1 MRKQTKLVAVLSA
14 SALLAMGASLTA
26 FAATGWT
33 QEDGTWYYYDRDG
46 ERVTDEWR
54 KSGDYWFY
62 LGDDGEMVTD
72 QLIEDDDD
80 YYYVNADGAMISNAW
95 VAIENEDAGDE
106 DEPDQYWYYFQSNG
120 KAYTGSDSSTTTKFK
135 TINGKK
141 YAFDEEGRMLY
152 GWVQDGERQTG
163 DDDWT
168 DAEYYLGDEND
179 GAMSTGW
186 RLISITDEDWDEDD
200 ETFDEDQDRWFYF
213 KSNGKRYA
221 NDPDS
226 DKEFVVKTI
235 NGKKYGFDE
244 NGRMVA
250 EWNVSTTVG
259 TQGQATYTREWSYF
273 SSPEDGARKT
283 KGWFKVI
290 PDEDLDPDE
299 YDDAAEHWYYADGDG
314 ELYANVIKTINGR
327 KYAFDNYGRMLDG
340 LRLITFDTNENT
352 GAVSTKEII
361 EALGDDD
368 DANFLFDTEDNLDA
382 TIQKI
387 MADDELSATMSF
399 MYFGDEDDGAVKT
412 GKQKI
417 DIDGDEIDFEFK
429 KDGSKKG
436 QGRNEID
443 TSDKVIYAL
452 GKRYKADSDNKYE
465 IVLKLENGSLVS
477 VTTEEYVNA
486 LSGEGNG
493 TYISKKSN
501 GDEDNLYYYGKNGVV
516 DEDGEKVVQKSLQS
530 WNDVKVEKAY
540 VVNTSGSLVKSKS
553 KCTDGDDYVIKVS
566 GFDIEKIYEELD

>member
-1 MRKQTKLVAVLSA
+1 
-14 SALLAMGASLTA
+14 
-26 FAATGWT
+26 
-33 QEDGTWYYYDRDG
+33 
-46 ERVTDEWR
+46 
-54 KSGDYWFY
+54 
-62 LGDDGEMVTD
+62 
-72 QLIEDDDD
+72 
-80 YYYVNADGAMISNAW
+80 MISNAW

-152 GWVQDGERQTG
+152 GWVKDGERQTG

-213 KSNGKRYA
+213 KSNGKRYY
-221 NDPDS
+221 NDNA

-250 EWNVSTTVG
+250 EWNVTTTVG
-259 TQGQATYTREWSYF
+259 TEGQATYTREWSYF

-290 PDEDLDPDE
+290 PDEDLDSAE

-314 ELYANVIKTINGR
+314 ALYANEIKTINGR
-327 KYAFDNYGRMLDG
+327 KYAFDNFGRMLDG
-340 LRLITFDTNENT
+340 LRLIQFAEED
-352 GAVSTKEII
+352 GRVSTKEI
-361 EALGDDD
+361 AYSYGDDD
-368 DANFLFDTEDNLDA
+368 NNDLLFDTEDNLDA

-387 MADDELSATMSF
+387 MEEGDDDVYAF

-412 GKQKI
+412 GKQRI
-417 DIDGDEIDFEFK
+417 DIDGDEIEFEFK

-436 QGRNEID
+436 QGRNEVD
-443 TSDKVIYAL
+443 TSDKVAYAM
-452 GKRYKADSDNKYE
+452 GKRYKAGSDNKYE
-465 IVLKLENGSLVS
+465 IVLELSKKGEDGKTTTGTSLVS
-477 VTTEEYVNA
+477 LTVDDFIHEIVGDPVITYKDPETKEEDEMVYFANTKDEKYNT
-486 LSGEGNG
+486 LPTKYNGMDIEG
-493 TYISKKSN
+493 I
-501 GDEDNLYYYGKNGVV
+501 
-516 DEDGEKVVQKSLQS
+516 
-530 WNDVKVEKAY
+530 Y

>member
-95 VAIENEDAGDE
+95 VAIENEDAGED

-152 GWVQDGERQTG
+152 GWVKDGERQTG

-179 GAMSTGW
+179 GAMSVGW

-200 ETFDEDQDRWFYF
+200 DTFDEDQDRWFYF

-221 NDPDS
+221 NTGSND
-226 DKEFVVKTI
+226 FVVKTI

-250 EWNVSTTVG
+250 EWNRATIVG
-259 TQGQATYTREWSYF
+259 TRGDATYTKEWSYF

-290 PDEDLDPDE
+290 PDEDLDEAE
-299 YDDAAEHWYYADGDG
+299 YDDAAEHWYYADGSG
-314 ELYANVIKTINGR
+314 NLYANEIKTINGR
-327 KYAFDNYGRMLDG
+327 KYAFDSYGRMMDG
-340 LRLITFDTNENT
+340 LKLIQFATDGNR
-352 GAVSTKEII
+352 VSTKEI
-361 EALGDDD
+361 AGSWDDD
-368 DANFLFDTEDNLDA
+368 EHEDYLFDTEDNLDQA
-382 TIQKI
+382 IADI
-387 MADDELSATMSF
+387 MAAGLDDEYSF

-417 DIDGDEIDFEFK
+417 DIDGDEVEFEFK

-436 QGRNEID
+436 QGRNEVD
-443 TSDKVIYAL
+443 ESDKVAYAM

-465 IVLKLENGSLVS
+465 IVLELQKTEGKDVVSTGLVS
-477 VTTEEYVNA
+477 MTVDEYIGLIAGDAVEKDDEKIYFEKDVTNA
-486 LSGEGNG
+486 LPTTYELNGETMDIVN
-493 TYISKKSN
+493 
-501 GDEDNLYYYGKNGVV
+501 E
-516 DEDGEKVVQKSLQS
+516 
-530 WNDVKVEKAY
+530 Y

-553 KCTDGDDYVIKVS
+553 KCTDGDDYIIKVTS
-566 GFDIEKIYEELD
+566 PFNIEKIYEDLD

>member
-141 YAFDEEGRMLY
+141 YSFDEEGRMLY
-152 GWVQDGERQTG
+152 GWVKDGERQTG

-200 ETFDEDQDRWFYF
+200 DTFDEDQDRWFYF

-250 EWNVSTTVG
+250 EWNRATIVG
-259 TQGQATYTREWSYF
+259 TRGDATYTKEWSYF

-290 PDEDLDPDE
+290 PDEDLDEAE
-299 YDDAAEHWYYADGDG
+299 YDDAAEHWYYADGSG
-314 ELYANVIKTINGR
+314 NLYANEIKTINGR
-327 KYAFDNYGRMLDG
+327 KYAFDSYGRMMDG
-340 LRLITFDTNENT
+340 LKLIQFATDGNR
-352 GAVSTKEII
+352 VSTKEI
-361 EALGDDD
+361 AGSWDDD
-368 DANFLFDTEDNLDA
+368 EHEDYLFDTEDNLDQA
-382 TIQKI
+382 IADI
-387 MADDELSATMSF
+387 MAAGLDDEYSF

-417 DIDGDEIDFEFK
+417 DIDGDEVEFEFK

-436 QGRNEID
+436 QGRNEVD
-443 TSDKVIYAL
+443 ESDKVAYAM

-465 IVLKLENGSLVS
+465 IVLELQKKEGKDVVSTGLVS
-477 VTTEEYVNA
+477 MTVDEYIGLIAGDAVEKDDEKIYFEKDVTNA
-486 LSGEGNG
+486 LPTTYELNGETMDIVN
-493 TYISKKSN
+493 
-501 GDEDNLYYYGKNGVV
+501 E
-516 DEDGEKVVQKSLQS
+516 
-530 WNDVKVEKAY
+530 Y

-553 KCTDGDDYVIKVS
+553 KCTDGDDYIIKVTS
-566 GFDIEKIYEELD
+566 PFNIEKIYEDLD

>member
-95 VAIENEDAGDE
+95 VAIENEDAGED

-152 GWVQDGERQTG
+152 GWVKDGGRQTG

-200 ETFDEDQDRWFYF
+200 DTFDEDQDRWFYF

-250 EWNVSTTVG
+250 EWNVTTTVG
-259 TQGQATYTREWSYF
+259 TEGQATYTREWSYF

-283 KGWFKVI
+283 KGWFKVV
-290 PDEDLDPDE
+290 PDEDLDADE

-314 ELYANVIKTINGR
+314 ALYANEIKTINGR
-327 KYAFDNYGRMLDG
+327 KYAFDDYGRMVDG
-340 LRLITFDTNENT
+340 LRLVEFDKEAN
-352 GAVSTKEII
+352 GAISTKKIVAAYE
-361 EALGDDD
+361 DDD
-368 DANFLFDTEDNLDA
+368 NAALMFDTEDNLDA

-387 MADDELSATMSF
+387 MSEDNDNIYSF
-399 MYFGDEDDGAVKT
+399 MYFGDADDGAVKT
-412 GKQKI
+412 GKVKI
-417 DIDGDEIDFEFK
+417 DIDGDEVEFEFK

-436 QGRNEID
+436 QGRNEVD
-443 TSDKVIYAL
+443 TSDKVIYAM

-465 IVLKLENGSLVS
+465 IVLELANGSLVS
-477 VTTEEYVNA
+477 VTTEEYVQE
-486 LSGEGNG
+486 LMMTEGYK
-493 TYISKKSN
+493 TYTSLKSN
-501 GDEDNLYYYGKNGVV
+501 GEEEDLFY
-516 DEDGEKVVQKSLQS
+516 
-530 WNDVKVEKAY
+530 
-540 VVNTSGSLVKSKS
+540 
-553 KCTDGDDYVIKVS
+553 
-566 GFDIEKIYEELD
+566 

>member
-152 GWVQDGERQTG
+152 GWVKDGERQTG

-179 GAMSTGW
+179 GAMSVGW
-186 RLISITDEDWDEDD
+186 RLISITDEDWDDD
-200 ETFDEDQDRWFYF
+200 DDTFDEDQDRWFYF

-221 NDPDS
+221 NTGSND
-226 DKEFVVKTI
+226 FVVKTI

-250 EWNVSTTVG
+250 EWNRATIVG
-259 TQGQATYTREWSYF
+259 TRGEATYTKEWSYF

-290 PDEDLDPDE
+290 PDEDLDQDE
-299 YDDAAEHWYYADGDG
+299 YDDAAEHWYYADGSG
-314 ELYANVIKTINGR
+314 NLYANEIKTINGR
-327 KYAFDNYGRMLDG
+327 KYAFDSYGRMMDG
-340 LRLITFDTNENT
+340 LKLIQFAKDGNR
-352 GAVSTKEII
+352 VSTKEIV
-361 EALGDDD
+361 GSWDDD
-368 DANFLFDTEDNLDA
+368 EHADYLFDTEDNLDQA
-382 TIQKI
+382 IADI
-387 MADDELSATMSF
+387 MAAGLDDEYSF

-417 DIDGDEIDFEFK
+417 DIDGDEVEFEFK

-436 QGRNEID
+436 QGRNEVD
-443 TSDKVIYAL
+443 ESDKVAYAM

-465 IVLKLENGSLVS
+465 IVLELEKKEGKDVVSTGLVS
-477 VTTEEYVNA
+477 MTVDEYIGLIAGDAVEKDDEKIYFEKDVTNA
-486 LSGEGNG
+486 LPTTYELNGETMDIVN
-493 TYISKKSN
+493 
-501 GDEDNLYYYGKNGVV
+501 E
-516 DEDGEKVVQKSLQS
+516 
-530 WNDVKVEKAY
+530 Y

-553 KCTDGDDYVIKVS
+553 KCTDGDDYIIKVTS
-566 GFDIEKIYEELD
+566 PFNIEKIYEDLD

>member
-120 KAYTGSDSSTTTKFK
+120 KAYTGSDSNTTKFK

-213 KSNGKRYA
+213 KSNGKRYY
-221 NDPDS
+221 NDNA

-290 PDEDLDPDE
+290 PDEDLDSAE

-314 ELYANVIKTINGR
+314 ALYANEIKTINGR

-340 LRLITFDTNENT
+340 LRLIEFVEED
-352 GAVSTKEII
+352 GRVSTKEIAYSYD
-361 EALGDDD
+361 EDDNND
-368 DANFLFDTEDNLDA
+368 LLFDTEDNLDA

-387 MADDELSATMSF
+387 MEDGDDDIYAF
-399 MYFGDEDDGAVKT
+399 MYFGDADDGAVKT

-417 DIDGDEIDFEFK
+417 DIDGDEIEFEFK

-436 QGRNEID
+436 QGRNEVD
-443 TSDKVIYAL
+443 TADKVAYAM
-452 GKRYKADSDNKYE
+452 GKRYKAGSDNKYE
-465 IVLKLENGSLVS
+465 IVLELSKKDAEGKATVGTSLVS
-477 VTTEEYVNA
+477 LTVDDFVHEIVGNPVITYKDPETKEDEDEMVYFEEDKYNA
-486 LSGEGNG
+486 LPTVYDGMTIEG
-493 TYISKKSN
+493 I
-501 GDEDNLYYYGKNGVV
+501 
-516 DEDGEKVVQKSLQS
+516 
-530 WNDVKVEKAY
+530 Y

-553 KCTDGDDYVIKVS
+553 KCTDGDDYIIKVS

>member
-46 ERVTDEWR
+46 ERVTNEWR

-141 YAFDEEGRMLY
+141 YSFDEEGRMLY
-152 GWVQDGERQTG
+152 GWVKDGERQTG

-200 ETFDEDQDRWFYF
+200 DTFDEDQDRWFYF

-259 TQGQATYTREWSYF
+259 TDGEATYTREWSYF

-361 EALGDDD
+361 EALEDDD

-412 GKQKI
+412 GKQKV

-540 VVNTSGSLVKSKS
+540 VVNTSGSLVKNKS
-553 KCTDGDDYVIKVS
+553 KCKDGDDYVINVDD
-566 GFDIEKIYEELD
+566 FDIEEIYEELD

>member
-120 KAYTGSDSSTTTKFK
+120 KAYTGSDSNTTKFK

-152 GWVQDGERQTG
+152 GWVKDGERQTG

-200 ETFDEDQDRWFYF
+200 DTFDEDQDRWFYF

-259 TQGQATYTREWSYF
+259 TDGEATYTREWSYF

-540 VVNTSGSLVKSKS
+540 VVNTSGSLVKNKS
-553 KCTDGDDYVIKVS
+553 KCKDGDDYVINVDD
-566 GFDIEKIYEELD
+566 FDIEEIYEELD

>member
-95 VAIENEDAGDE
+95 VAIENEDAGED

-152 GWVQDGERQTG
+152 GWVKDGERQTG

-179 GAMSTGW
+179 GAMSVGW

-200 ETFDEDQDRWFYF
+200 DTFDEDQDRWFYF

-259 TQGQATYTREWSYF
+259 TDGEATYTREWSYF

-290 PDEDLDPDE
+290 PDEDLDADE
-299 YDDAAEHWYYADGDG
+299 YDDAAEHWYYADGSG
-314 ELYANVIKTINGR
+314 NLYANEIKTINGR
-327 KYAFDNYGRMLDG
+327 KYAFDSYGRMMDG
-340 LRLITFDTNENT
+340 LKLIQFAKDGNR
-352 GAVSTKEII
+352 VSTKEIVGSW
-361 EALGDDD
+361 GDDEHAD
-368 DANFLFDTEDNLDA
+368 YLFDTEDNLDQA
-382 TIQKI
+382 IADI
-387 MADDELSATMSF
+387 MAAGLDDEYSF

-417 DIDGDEIDFEFK
+417 DIDGDEVEFEFK

-436 QGRNEID
+436 QGRNEVD
-443 TSDKVIYAL
+443 ESDKVAYAM

-465 IVLKLENGSLVS
+465 IVLELEKEEGKDVVSTGLVS
-477 VTTEEYVNA
+477 MTVDEYIGLIAGDAVEKDDEKIYFEKDVTNA
-486 LSGEGNG
+486 LPTTYELNGETMDIVN
-493 TYISKKSN
+493 
-501 GDEDNLYYYGKNGVV
+501 E
-516 DEDGEKVVQKSLQS
+516 
-530 WNDVKVEKAY
+530 Y

-553 KCTDGDDYVIKVS
+553 KCTDGDDYIIKVTS
-566 GFDIEKIYEELD
+566 PFNIEKIYEDLD

>member
-46 ERVTDEWR
+46 DRVTDEWR

-120 KAYTGSDSSTTTKFK
+120 KAYTGSDSNTTKFK

-213 KSNGKRYA
+213 KSNGKRYY
-221 NDPDS
+221 NDNA

-290 PDEDLDPDE
+290 PDEDLDADE

-314 ELYANVIKTINGR
+314 ALYANEIKTINGR
-327 KYAFDNYGRMLDG
+327 KYAFDEYGRMVDG
-340 LRLITFDTNENT
+340 LRLIEFDKEAN
-352 GAVSTKEII
+352 GAISTKKIVAAYE
-361 EALGDDD
+361 DDD
-368 DANFLFDTEDNLDA
+368 NAALMFDTEDNLDA

-387 MADDELSATMSF
+387 MSEKDTDIYSF
-399 MYFGDEDDGAVKT
+399 MYFGDADDGAVKT

-417 DIDGDEIDFEFK
+417 DIDGDEIEFEFK

-436 QGRNEID
+436 QGRNEVD
-443 TSDKVIYAL
+443 KSDKVAYAM

-465 IVLKLENGSLVS
+465 IVLELKKEEGKDVVSTGLVS
-477 VTTEEYVNA
+477 MTVDEYIGLIAGDAVEKDDEKIYFEKDVTNA
-486 LSGEGNG
+486 LPTTYELNGETMDIVN
-493 TYISKKSN
+493 
-501 GDEDNLYYYGKNGVV
+501 E
-516 DEDGEKVVQKSLQS
+516 
-530 WNDVKVEKAY
+530 Y

-553 KCTDGDDYVIKVS
+553 KCTDGDDYIIKVTS
-566 GFDIEKIYEELD
+566 PFNIEKIYEDLD

>member
-152 GWVQDGERQTG
+152 GWVKDGERQTG

-200 ETFDEDQDRWFYF
+200 DTFDEDQDRWFYF

-221 NDPDS
+221 NTGSND
-226 DKEFVVKTI
+226 FVVKTI

-250 EWNVSTTVG
+250 EWNRATIVG
-259 TQGQATYTREWSYF
+259 TRGDATYTKEWSYF

-290 PDEDLDPDE
+290 PDEDLDADE
-299 YDDAAEHWYYADGDG
+299 YDDAAEHWYYADGSG
-314 ELYANVIKTINGR
+314 NLYANEIKTINGR
-327 KYAFDNYGRMLDG
+327 KYAFDSYGRMMDG
-340 LRLITFDTNENT
+340 LKLIQFAKDGNR
-352 GAVSTKEII
+352 VSTKEIVGSW
-361 EALGDDD
+361 GDDEHAD
-368 DANFLFDTEDNLDA
+368 YLFDTEDNLDQA
-382 TIQKI
+382 IADI
-387 MADDELSATMSF
+387 MAAGLDDEYSF

-417 DIDGDEIDFEFK
+417 DIDGDEVEFEFK

-436 QGRNEID
+436 QGRNEVD
-443 TSDKVIYAL
+443 ESDKVAYAM

-465 IVLKLENGSLVS
+465 IVLELQKKEGKDVVSTGLVS
-477 VTTEEYVNA
+477 MTVDEYIGLIAGDAVEKDDEKIYFEKDVTNA
-486 LSGEGNG
+486 LPTTYELNGETMKIVN
-493 TYISKKSN
+493 
-501 GDEDNLYYYGKNGVV
+501 E
-516 DEDGEKVVQKSLQS
+516 
-530 WNDVKVEKAY
+530 Y

-553 KCTDGDDYVIKVS
+553 KCTDGDDYIIKVTS
-566 GFDIEKIYEELD
+566 PFNIEKIYEDLD